1 MGNVDMCNHT
11 GIVELILI
19 VIGLNG
25 VVLDGSVWICVRI
38 PDVKLIRDAGEE
50 YAMIIDIGME
60 VE

>member
-1 MGNVDMCNHT
+1 M
-11 GIVELILI
+11 
-19 VIGLNG
+19 IGLNG
-25 VVLDGSVWICVRI
+25 VVLDGNVWICVRI

>member
-25 VVLDGSVWICVRI
+25 VVLDGNVWICVRI